1 MPNRIIKESICRSD
15 SIDSLSWF
23 EEVLFYRLIVV
34 CDDYGRFDG
43 RPAIIKG
50 ACFPLKDDI
59 TKKHISEAIDKLSTV
74 GLVRGYE
81 VRGRSYLQLTTWDCH
96 QQIRAKKSK
105 YPSPDD
111 EVENQSPGRS
121 DTGLYAQETS
131 SENICNQLI
140 SDDSKCPRNR
150 NTRIENRESYSINGN
165 ADAREAGEVR
175 RFEEFLSAYPKD
187 CNRHLT
193 EMAYCDLVTG
203 GMETEDN
210 LVACAMNYA
219 ENCRI
224 LETQERYIKNAE
236 NFLKDMIFEKY
247 LPGKYRQPTQRK
259 PKNSFNNFKQNK
271 YDFKQLE
278 KKLLRNGGNQDH
290 ESIHHSHE

>member
-1 MPNRIIKESICRSD
+1 MPNRIIKETICRSD

-81 VRGRSYLQLTTWDCH
+81 FQGRPYLQLTTWDCH

-111 EVENQSPGRS
+111 VAKNQSPGRS
-121 DTGLYAQETS
+121 DTGLYTQEKS

-140 SDDSKCPRNR
+140 SYDSNSPRNR
-150 NTRIENRESYSINGN
+150 ESKYENRESYSIHEN
-165 ADAREAGEVR
+165 AHAKACAEQ
-175 RFEEFLSAYPKD
+175 FELFWSHYPLDKNRYLAERAYISVVCD
-187 CNRHLT
+187 GIYT
-193 EMAYCDLVTG
+193 EDDLV
-203 GMETEDN
+203 ES
-210 LVACAMNYA
+210 AKNYA
-219 ENCRI
+219 EYCKI
-224 LETQERYIKNAE
+224 TGTDKIYHAD
-236 NFLKDMIFEKY
+236 NFLKKCVFEDY
-247 LPGKYRQPTQRK
+247 LPGKYKK
-259 PKNSFNNFKQNK
+259 PVKQKKNNFNNFSQRE
-271 YDFKQLE
+271 YDASYMDDLE
-278 KKLLRNGGNQDH
+278 KRLLGGG
-290 ESIHHSHE
+290 

>member
-81 VRGRSYLQLTTWDCH
+81 VQGRPYLQLTTWDCH
-96 QQIRAKKSK
+96 QQVRAKKSK

-111 EVENQSPGRS
+111 GIKNQSPGRS
-121 DTGLYAQETS
+121 GTGLYMQETS
-131 SENICNQLI
+131 SEYICNHLM
-140 SDDSKCPRNR
+140 SDDIKCPRNR
-150 NTRIENRESYSINGN
+150 ESKYENRESYSRNES
-165 ADAREAGEVR
+165 APARETGEVR
-175 RFEEFLSAYPKD
+175 HFEDFLSAYPKG
-187 CNRHLT
+187 CNRYLAEREYVSLLLT
-193 EMAYCDLVTG
+193 G
-203 GMETEDN
+203 KITEDE
-210 LVACAMNYA
+210 LVQCAKNYA
-219 ENCRI
+219 ESCRV
-224 LETQERYIKNAE
+224 LGTPERYIKNAE
-236 NFLKDMIFEKY
+236 NFLRELVFEEY
-247 LPGKYRQPTQRK
+247 LPGKYRK
-259 PKNSFNNFKQNK
+259 PKPQNPKGRFNSFPQRD
-271 YDFKQLE
+271 YDYDELE
-278 KKLLRNGGNQDH
+278 RKLNERG
-290 ESIHHSHE
+290 

>member
-59 TKKHISEAIDKLSTV
+59 TKKHISEAIDKLSTA

-121 DTGLYAQETS
+121 DAGLYAQETS

-150 NTRIENRESYSINGN
+150 ESKYENRESYSRNGD
-165 ADAREAGEVR
+165 AGAREAGEVR
-175 RFEEFLSAYPKD
+175 RFEDFWSVYPLDKNRYLAEHAYIAVVSD
-187 CNRHLT
+187 GIYT
-193 EMAYCDLVTG
+193 EDDLV
-203 GMETEDN
+203 ES
-210 LVACAMNYA
+210 AKNYA
-219 ENCRI
+219 EYCKI
-224 LETQERYIKNAE
+224 TGTDKIYHAD
-236 NFLKDMIFEKY
+236 NFLKKCVFEDY
-247 LPGKYRQPTQRK
+247 LPGKYKKPAQRK
-259 PKNSFNNFKQNK
+259 PKNNFNDFPQRE
-271 YDFKQLE
+271 YDFDELE
-278 KKLLRNGGNQDH
+278 RKLLGGC
-290 ESIHHSHE
+290 

>member
-59 TKKHISEAIDKLSTV
+59 TKKHISEAIDKLSTA

-121 DTGLYAQETS
+121 DAGLYAQETS

-150 NTRIENRESYSINGN
+150 ESKYENQESYSRNGD
-165 ADAREAGEVR
+165 AGAREAGEVR
-175 RFEEFLSAYPKD
+175 RFEDFWSVYPLDKNRYLAEHAYIAVVSD
-187 CNRHLT
+187 GIYT
-193 EMAYCDLVTG
+193 GDDLV
-203 GMETEDN
+203 ES
-210 LVACAMNYA
+210 AKNYA
-219 ENCRI
+219 EYCEI
-224 LETQERYIKNAE
+224 TGTDKIYHAD
-236 NFLKDMIFEKY
+236 NFLKKCVFEDY
-247 LPGKYRQPTQRK
+247 LPGKYKKPAQRK
-259 PKNSFNNFKQNK
+259 HKNNFNDFPQRE
-271 YDFKQLE
+271 YDFDELE
-278 KKLLRNGGNQDH
+278 RKLLGGC
-290 ESIHHSHE
+290 